1 MSLPTIAYLGPE
13 GTYTHQA
20 AHDVCGSDVQYV
32 AKGSI
37 REVFGALDESV
48 TLALVPL
55 ENSTYGSVV
64 ETYDTFRDPRMGSK
78 VFVRSEH
85 VLAIQHCLIALPG
98 TRMEEI
104 TRIISHEQALGQCG
118 EFIRTKLPK
127 AKKVSVASTAL
138 AAKSLLEEFDGTHKT
153 SAAICSAVCIT
164 VYPGLEILSRSIQ
177 DGPANQTRFLLLYTR
192 RLDPLPLTKPLDLYL
207 SALIRV
213 QVGAPPSSQSNLDLS
228 GIFQSL
234 VAGSTPVTTLCSLS
248 IRHVDRRPSLGA
260 IPFHDTLF
268 IELAGGHDGRVVAP
282 HQWHSAVT
290 AGVDR
295 VRHYLRNFGYI
306 EGEVADIGTW

>member
-1 MSLPTIAYLGPE
+1 MSRPTIAYLGPE

-20 AHDVCGSDVQYV
+20 AHDVCASDVQYV

-104 TRIISHEQALGQCG
+104 TRIISHEQALGQCA

-138 AAKSLLEEFDGTHKT
+138 AAKSLLDEFDGTHKT

-164 VYPGLEILSRSIQ
+164 VYPGLEILSRSVQ
-177 DGPANQTRFLLLYTR
+177 DGPANQTRFLLLHTQ

-213 QVGAPPSSQSNLDLS
+213 RVEAPPSSKLNLDLS
-228 GIFQSL
+228 GIFRSL
-234 VAGSTPVTTLCSLS
+234 VATPATTLCSLS
-248 IRHVDRRPSLGA
+248 IRHVNRRPSLNA
-260 IPFHDTLF
+260 IPFNDTVF
-268 IELAGGHDGRVVAP
+268 IELEGGHDRPAVALDL
-282 HQWHSAVT
+282 WYSAVI
-290 AGVDR
+290 AGVER
-295 VRHYLRNFGYI
+295 VRHYLQDSGYI
-306 EGEVADIGTW
+306 EGEVVCIGSW